1 MWCDGEWQAWG
12 EPHKSTEMADV
23 SIKAHMPF
31 QEAKDRA
38 SKGKAKAP
46 IGGPSGAW
54 TWFHLS
60 PGYGDGQF

>member
-12 EPHKSTEMADV
+12 ELHKSTEMADV

-38 SKGKAKAP
+38 SNKGKGK
-46 IGGPSGAW
+46 GPDWGPERRMDMV
-54 TWFHLS
+54 S
-60 PGYGDGQF
+60 PVTGLR